1 MKLKNL
7 MKKIETANEIA
18 ECVGSHRVYAYI
30 VVDGLT
36 LGDWGDS
43 QHFYDWNHVAAAFA
57 DEYVEGV
64 LIDVANENLCR
75 DHVNSWKIYGKTANI
90 TIELHQERN

>member
-18 ECVGSHRVYAYI
+18 ECAGTPHVYAYI
-30 VVDGLT
+30 EVDGLT
-36 LGDWGDS
+36 LGVFCCDS
-43 QHFYDWNHVAAAFA
+43 HHFHDWNHVAAAFA

-64 LIDVANENLCR
+64 LIDVANENLTR
-75 DHVNSWKIYGKTANI
+75 HHVNAWKIYGKSANI
-90 TIELHQERN
+90 VITLFHE